1 MSDSEEVIPEK
12 KGRGRPPAAEK
23 ADKVKYFLSN
33 FKTCFC
39 YRFLVFHRNAK
50 RTQKKVI
57 HRQRLRKVVEGQKV
71 RQKRAHRKKPNQNP
85 KLLVRRKRS
94 RALKKRRVKTLQ
106 LKPKEYDSV
115 PKNTVPQIPKQNS
128 KPIFFVLS
136 TVQKSRIENK

>member
-12 KGRGRPPAAEK
+12 KGRGRPPAVDK
-23 ADKVKYFLSN
+23 PDKVKHFLSN

-57 HRQRLRKVVEGQKV
+57 HRQRLRRVVEGQKV

-85 KLLVRRKRS
+85 KLLVRRKKN
-94 RALKKRRVKTLQ
+94 RALKKRRARTLQ
-106 LKPKEYDSV
+106 PKEYDSV
-115 PKNTVPQIPKQNS
+115 PKNYSPSNPNTKFKTN
-128 KPIFFVLS
+128 FFVPICS
-136 TVQKSRIENK
+136 SEVQN